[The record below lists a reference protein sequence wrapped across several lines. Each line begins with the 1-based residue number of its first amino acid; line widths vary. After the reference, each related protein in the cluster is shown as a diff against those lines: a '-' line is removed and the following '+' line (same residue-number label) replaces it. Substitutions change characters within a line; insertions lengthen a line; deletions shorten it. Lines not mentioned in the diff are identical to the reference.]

1 MEELNDKIEKLF
13 KLARQAYCWDKAFW
27 NSEGI
32 GMPYSA
38 SKKLL
43 HHIDKIKRYQMWAD
57 SAYRYN
63 ARFPG
68 LQKTMQKPYERLID
82 GNIREATKY
91 INKLNRYELLGQP
104 KGSDLYR
111 WHPEYDKR
119 KRARYKGLDI

>member
-1 MEELNDKIEKLF
+1 MEEIDNKISNLF
-13 KLARQAYCWDKAFW
+13 AIAQKTYCWDKAFW
-27 NSEGI
+27 DPEGV

-43 HHIDKIKRYQMWAD
+43 HHIDKIKRYQMWAA

-63 ARFPG
+63 ARFLS

-91 INKLNRYELLGQP
+91 INKLNRYELLGNR
-104 KGSDLYR
+104 KGSDLYIG
-111 WHPEYDKR
+111 HPEYDKR
-119 KRARYKGLDI
+119 KSIRYQGLDL